1 MPNYKLYYFT
11 LRGRGEIIRLLF
23 VAAGQDYEDVRI
35 TFEEWPKKKDT
46 FVTGQ
51 LPSFEVDGQQFCQSL
66 AIARYLARE
75 FGYAGKS
82 NIEQALVDQVVD
94 TVNDYLGDF
103 YKAWF
108 AGEDK
113 KETEVGKYV
122 NESTPKT
129 LKCIEKWLN
138 DNNGGDG
145 FFVGSSV
152 TMADLLV
159 YEALTNVIQIDS
171 KVLDA
176 FPKIAAHR
184 KRVATLPKIKEYLEK
199 RPKSDV

>member
-1 MPNYKLYYFT
+1 MSNYKLYYFP
-11 LRGRGEIIRLLF
+11 LRGRGELIRLLF
-23 VAAGQDYEDVRI
+23 AAAGQDYEDIRI
-35 TFEEWPKKKDT
+35 TFEEWPKKKET
-46 FVTGQ
+46 ITTGQ
-51 LPSFEVDGQQFCQSL
+51 LPTFEVDGQQICQSL

-108 AGEDK
+108 GDADK
-113 KETEVGKYV
+113 KKTEVGKYV
-122 NESTPKT
+122 NETTPKT
-129 LKCIEKWLN
+129 LKCIEKWLK

-152 TMADLLV
+152 TIADLLV

-176 FPKIAAHR
+176 FPKVAAHR
-184 KRVATLPKIKEYLEK
+184 KRVAILPKLKEYLEK
-199 RPKSDV
+199 RPKSDA